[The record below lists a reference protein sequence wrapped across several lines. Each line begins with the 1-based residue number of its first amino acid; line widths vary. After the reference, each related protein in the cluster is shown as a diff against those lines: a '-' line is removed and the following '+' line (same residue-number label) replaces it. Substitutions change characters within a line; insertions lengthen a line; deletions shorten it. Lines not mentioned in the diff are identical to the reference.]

1 MLDNWISYLKLAT
14 GVKILSRYDHSH
26 WQCKFVDWETGQL
39 PHQYD
44 SSRYSPDQRCR
55 SPRLQF
61 LASVTVAPATYR
73 ISYWDCPNAG
83 CNTVLRPDR
92 CPPDADRDVAARTMD
107 APRVTNPQSVGIYYR
122 KSFGSNG
129 EFDIVVVVV
138 FCWLGFWVNFR
149 LNVMLVICWVKQIY
163 IREGNG
169 FGFGFYI

>member
-1 MLDNWISYLKLAT
+1 MPLLTVARQLNIVSKISNWRQDT
-14 GVKILSRYDHSH
+14 LSLWSLSGNANLLIERL
-26 WQCKFVDWETGQL
+26 ETCL
-39 PHQYD
+39 
-44 SSRYSPDQRCR
+44 RYSPDQRCR

-92 CPPDADRDVAARTMD
+92 CPPDADRDVAVRTMD

-122 KSFGSNG
+122 KSFRSNG
-129 EFDIVVVVV
+129 EFDIVVVV

-169 FGFGFYI
+169 FAFGFYI